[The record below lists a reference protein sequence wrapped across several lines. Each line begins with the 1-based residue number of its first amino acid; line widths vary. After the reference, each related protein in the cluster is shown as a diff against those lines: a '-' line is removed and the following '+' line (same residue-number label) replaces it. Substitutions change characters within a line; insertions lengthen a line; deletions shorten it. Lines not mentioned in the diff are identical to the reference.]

1 MTSGGDDADIDG
13 APLDETDGD
22 DDHDAGPLDGMALL
36 RGAQK
41 MSNMDMDYDGVLSR
55 WSIFTKYSQIFTYL
69 YCAGSNKTLL
79 FLRI

>member
-55 WSIFTKYSQIFTYL
+55 
-69 YCAGSNKTLL
+69 
-79 FLRI
+79 